1 MSLEN
6 IINVK
11 SHYTRSINIER
22 DAKSAA
28 VLESYIPTS
37 RAIRTVER
45 IADTF
50 GNQAA
55 PRAWSLVGPYG
66 SGKSVF
72 AVFTS
77 HLLGDPDSEANKYAT
92 KLLKMAGE
100 NSLASKVRRHLLG
113 SQGYMRVLITGSPEP
128 LKIRI
133 LKAFSEAATEFWSA
147 KRGRNSYI
155 VEALSEASRNPKVT
169 TKEVIELV
177 AGLQHELANT
187 KSDTV
192 CGILLVIDELGK
204 FLEYEARHHGASDI
218 FLLQELAELA
228 CKGHAINLNVLVLLH
243 QSFDQYAKGLSEQLR
258 NEWTKVQ
265 GRYENVPFLESAEQ
279 VLRVVSSAFQNRLS
293 DRAKKQISADVRHA
307 VDILLG
313 EEALPSSMS
322 AAEAKRLFE
331 NCYPLHPLTAVI
343 LVYLCQKIAQNERT
357 LFSYLGSHEE
367 HGLNHAMKYLEPG
380 DWITPAMIYDYF
392 ISNQSSSMTDY
403 MTHRRWAEVVTALE
417 RLQDPTQNELELL
430 KAIGLLNIIGSKAGL
445 KASTALMSLVVPEKA
460 QLKKAIDNL
469 TAKSIVVYRKFNSEY
484 KVWQG
489 SDFDIEN
496 AIADQ
501 LANIKSIDIGK
512 SIASMEL
519 LIPVV
524 ARKYTIETGALRYF
538 VPVFVDRDTFETVD
552 VTASEPRII
561 YFVSKSNDDSKLFS
575 EVVLKRFTGNDLV
588 VLCKSG
594 AQLADSFAEIEALE
608 RIEKTAQELNTDPV
622 AKREFYDRF
631 NTAKNSTADYVR
643 SIFDSPQEN
652 DWYWQ
657 GKPKKIESKRGLQAT
672 LSEVL
677 SEVYSKAPIIHNELI
692 NRDKPSTQAN
702 AARNQLMLCMLKN
715 EALADLG
722 IEKFPPEKAIYR
734 ALLKETGLHR
744 QKRAGEWHFVAPAKE
759 TSLHA
764 IWQEIESFFD
774 STEQQAKPIVELN
787 DRLLK
792 APFGVKA
799 GVLPILY
806 FAFYLANKNE
816 IAVYE
821 SKNYSPYFNEE
832 VLERFIKSPHTF
844 TFQLFRIK
852 GLRASIFEQ
861 YSKVLF
867 NDDTE
872 RTLLELAKPL
882 AEFIGRLPEYTKRT
896 KSSELSIKAQR
907 VRDTFNAALS
917 PEILL
922 LEDLPRSLG
931 YEPEKLQDDT
941 ERKLQQF
948 ANDLTEALRELR
960 HFHSKFLVQMQ
971 AMVAECFHV
980 DKAVDLAELRRKLI
994 VRYAGIEQLVV
1005 GSDGLSAFISRL
1017 VRKEGDDDGWFEN
1030 ILMGLAKRAS
1040 KSWTDTDRLEA
1051 EVKLKD
1057 FSRQIFDLEKLRTQF
1072 DKAASGKADD
1082 LDVYLLKSLKK
1093 GSRALDQVVAV
1104 DRNRHELVKPLK
1116 DELLGILADRIP
1128 EPDLQLA
1135 AIAELVDQF
1144 LTEYAAATAAP
1155 KSKAHSK
1162 KVSNA

>member
-37 RAIRTVER
+37 RATRTVER
-45 IADTF
+45 IVDTF
-50 GNQAA
+50 GDHAA
-55 PRAWSLVGPYG
+55 PRAWALVGPYG

-72 AVFTS
+72 SVFTS
-77 HLLGDPDSEANKYAT
+77 HLLGDPDSDANKYAT

-100 NSLASKVRRHLLG
+100 NSLASKIRRHLLG
-113 SQGYMRVLITGSPEP
+113 TQGYMRVLITGSPEP
-128 LKIRI
+128 LKMRL
-133 LKAFSEAATEFWSA
+133 LKAFSDAATEFWSS
-147 KRGRNSYI
+147 KRGRNSWI
-155 VEALSEASRNPKVT
+155 VEALAEASKNPKVT
-169 TKEVIELV
+169 TKEVVELI
-177 AGLQHELANT
+177 AGLQHELAKT

-192 CGILLVIDELGK
+192 RGVLLVIDELGK

-228 CKGHAINLNVLVLLH
+228 CKGHEINLNVLVLLH
-243 QSFDQYAKGLSEQLR
+243 QSFDQYAKGLNEQLR

-279 VLRVVSSAFQNRLS
+279 VLRVVSSAFQNHLPERI
-293 DRAKKQISADVRHA
+293 KKQIREDVRHA
-307 VDILLG
+307 VDVLLG

-322 AAEAKRLFE
+322 AEEAKRLFE
-331 NCYPLHPLTAVI
+331 NCYPLHPLTAVV

-367 HGLNHAMKYLEPG
+367 HGLNHAVKYLEPG
-380 DWITPAMIYDYF
+380 EWITPAMVYDYF

-417 RLQDPTQNELELL
+417 RLQDPTQNELDLL

-445 KASTALMSLVVPEKA
+445 KASAAIMSLVIPEKA
-460 QLKKAIDNL
+460 QRKKAIDTL
-469 TAKSIVVYRKFNSEY
+469 TEKSIIVYRKFNSEY

-496 AIADQ
+496 AIAEQ
-501 LANIKSIDIGK
+501 LANIKSIDVGK
-512 SIASMEL
+512 SIASMDL

-538 VPVFVDRDTFETVD
+538 VPIFIDRDTFESVD
-552 VTASEPRII
+552 VSATDPRII
-561 YFVSKSNDDSKLFS
+561 YFVSKSSDDSKFFT
-575 EVVLKRFTGNDLV
+575 ETVLRRFNGNDLV
-588 VLCKSG
+588 VLCNSG
-594 AQLADSFAEIEALE
+594 LQLADAFAEIEALE

-631 NTAKNSTADYVR
+631 NSARNSTSDYVR

-652 DWYWQ
+652 EWYWQ
-657 GKPKKIESKRGLQAT
+657 GELKKIENKRSLQST
-672 LSEVL
+672 LSGVL
-677 SEVYSKAPIIHNELI
+677 SEIFRKTPIIHNELI

-715 EALADLG
+715 ETLADLG

-744 QKRAGEWHFVAPAKE
+744 QKKTGEWYFVAPARE
-759 TSLHA
+759 TSLYA

-787 DRLLK
+787 ERLLK

-821 SKNYSPYFNEE
+821 SKNYCPYFNDE

-861 YSKVLF
+861 YSKALF
-867 NDDTE
+867 NDDME

-896 KSSELSIKAQR
+896 KSSELSVKARQ

-931 YEPEKLQDDT
+931 YDPDNLQNDT

-948 ANDLTEALRELR
+948 SNDLTSALRELR
-960 HFHSKFLVQMQ
+960 LFHSKFLVQMQ
-971 AMVAECFHV
+971 TMIAECFHI
-980 DKAVDLAELRRKLI
+980 DKANDLSELRQKLAD
-994 VRYAGIEQLVV
+994 RYAGIEQLVV
-1005 GSDGLSAFISRL
+1005 GSDGLTAFISRL
-1017 VRKEGDDDGWFEN
+1017 VRKEGDDEGWFEN

-1057 FSRQIFDLEKLRTQF
+1057 FSQQIFDLEKLRTQF
-1072 DKAASGKADD
+1072 DKVATSKTDE
-1082 LDVYLLKSLKK
+1082 LDIYLLKSLKK
-1093 GSRALDQVVAV
+1093 GSRAIDQVVAV
-1104 DRNRHELVKPLK
+1104 DRRRHEIVRPLK
-1116 DELLGILADRIP
+1116 DELLGILADRVS

-1135 AIAELVDQF
+1135 AVAELVDQF
-1144 LTEYAAATAAP
+1144 LTEYAAKTASS
-1155 KSKAHSK
+1155 KSKAHAK
-1162 KVSNA
+1162 KVNNA